1 MSICWRAGN
10 TNKHCL
16 RIEPPKP
23 AFISLILENLK
34 LLQNA
39 TKSMK
44 IAVIGVKGLPA
55 KQGGIEH
62 YCEAL
67 YPRIAKKGHSVD
79 LYARSSY
86 VNKPWFSVYHHKQV
100 RVICLPS
107 LPLRG
112 LDALTNSGFAAIVAT
127 LKGYDIVHFHAL
139 GPSLFSF
146 IPRLLSSAKVIV
158 TCQGLDWQRDKW
170 GKFSSSIIRLGEKT
184 AAKYADNIVVVSKA
198 LSGYFKKI
206 YGLDPVYIPNGPGV
220 YEKSDPNFTY
230 VKSSGL
236 EVGKYLL
243 FLGRLVPEK
252 RPELLIKAFQRL
264 NKSGWKLVLAGGD
277 SDTTQY
283 TEELHQLADGNP
295 DLIFAGELKGS
306 RLAEMVRG
314 AGLFILPS
322 DLEGLP
328 LSMLEAM
335 REGVPVVA
343 SDIAPHQQLIGSDRG
358 FLFKAG
364 SIISCAMSLEQAMT
378 QPKKLAMMATKAQE
392 HIKVNYDWEKITQD
406 NLVVYSEDFN

>member
-1 MSICWRAGN
+1 
-10 TNKHCL
+10 
-16 RIEPPKP
+16 
-23 AFISLILENLK
+23 
-34 LLQNA
+34 
-39 TKSMK
+39 MK

-62 YCEAL
+62 CCEAL
-67 YPRIAKKGHSVD
+67 YPRIVKQGHSVD

-86 VNKPWFSVYHHKQV
+86 VNKPWFSVYEYKKV

-112 LDALTNSGFAAIVAT
+112 LDALTNSGFAAIVAA
-127 LKGYDIVHFHAL
+127 LRGYDLVHFHAL

-158 TCQGLDWQRDKW
+158 TCHGLDWQRGKW
-170 GKFSSSIIRLGEKT
+170 GNFSSSIIHLGEKT
-184 AAKYADNIVVVSKA
+184 AAKYAESIVVVSKA
-198 LSGYFKKI
+198 LGNYFEKTYDI
-206 YGLDPVYIPNGPGV
+206 DPVYIPNGPSA
-220 YEKSDPNFTY
+220 YAESDPHFAY

-295 DLIFAGELKGS
+295 DMVFAGELKGS

-378 QPKKLAMMATKAQE
+378 QPKKLAMMARKAQE
-392 HIKVNYDWEKITQD
+392 HIQANYDWEKITND
-406 NLVVYSEDFN
+406 NLVVYLQNFN